1 MEMRK
6 SARAAS
12 CGLLVVV
19 CLAACSGESPAATP
33 EASAAQ
39 NAAVANPPVPP
50 GDSPAAAP
58 AEPVVDATV
67 VVTGSY
73 GSDLTFCHQRGPV
86 SVQLVRRGDLVRG
99 DFSGAAPVATP
110 DQQSCDEQQEMTG
123 YWEID
128 VSDPERQDVVT
139 CVVNGNEADTSIL
152 FHRDSGIEVECTRAG
167 AHSGMLLET
176 TFFVDI

>member
-12 CGLLVVV
+12 CGLLFVS
-19 CLAACSGESPAATP
+19 CLAGCSGESPVATP
-33 EASAAQ
+33 EGSAEQIAS
-39 NAAVANPPVPP
+39 VADPPVPP
-50 GDSPAAAP
+50 RAAGQ
-58 AEPVVDATV
+58 AEAVVEATV
-67 VVTGSY
+67 VVKGSY

-99 DFSGAAPVATP
+99 DFSGTAPIATS
-110 DQQSCDEQQEMTG
+110 DQESCDEEQEMTG

-128 VSDPERQDVVT
+128 VSDPERQDVVA
-139 CVVNGNEADTSIL
+139 CVVNGSQADTAIL

-167 AHSGMLLET
+167 ANSGMLLET